1 MVRAGHAMERVSP
14 EFLPPNDVI
23 IIIIIIII
31 IIYLLHQKVANIKH
45 IKHTRQ
51 STIQH

>member
-14 EFLPPNDVI
+14 EFLPPNDV
-23 IIIIIIII
+23 IIIIIII